1 MTEKY
6 KIAIIGA
13 ASLRGKELNEVLT
26 ESAFSTAEF
35 VLIDD
40 ESQVGQLEAAGDEPT
55 FIRRI
60 ERDSLDQA
68 DFVFF
73 AGTPEVTQEH
83 WKTALSAGASIVD
96 LSYALEGEPGVLVRA
111 PWLLDQTTAAYS
123 EDLNLSTP
131 ALIPAHPVAVGLR
144 LLLVRLQELGE
155 VRCASA
161 TVLEPASEY
170 GRAAMDELHQQTVGL
185 LSFQSLPKEIYDTQ
199 VAFNVVPSL
208 GDSAKVNLGESEAR
222 IRRHY
227 ALLSGG
233 EPFEVGIQL
242 LHAPVFHGQG
252 ISLAV
257 ELDQPH
263 LLEHVEAALGGEHI
277 DVVLGDVDPPNN
289 LSSAGQSD
297 LLVRVRTQSG
307 VEDATNRF
315 WIWASLDNLKVA
327 SLNALACAME
337 LQRLRPK
344 GKVQ

>member
-6 KIAIIGA
+6 RIAIAGA
-13 ASLRGKELNEVLT
+13 ASLRGKELNEVLA
-26 ESAFSTAEF
+26 ESVFSTAEF

-40 ESQVGQLEAAGDEPT
+40 ESQVGQLEAAGDEAT
-55 FIRRI
+55 FIQRM
-60 ERDSLDQA
+60 ERDSFDRT

-73 AGTPEVTQEH
+73 AGTPAETQKY
-83 WKTALSAGASIVD
+83 WKTALAAGASIVD
-96 LSYALEGEPGVLVRA
+96 LSYALEGQPGVLVRA
-111 PWLLDQTTAAYS
+111 PWLGEQTTDAP

-131 ALIPAHPVAVGLR
+131 ALIPAHPVAVSLA
-144 LLLVRLQELGE
+144 LLLHHLQELGE
-155 VRCASA
+155 VRSASA

-199 VAFNVVPSL
+199 VAFNAVPSL
-208 GDSAKVNLGESEAR
+208 GESAKVNLGESEAR

-227 ALLSGG
+227 DLLSGG
-233 EPFEVGIQL
+233 LLPEVGIQL

-257 ELDQPH
+257 ELNQPH

-297 LLVRVRTQSG
+297 VLVRVRTQDG
-307 VEDATNRF
+307 GKEATTRF
-315 WIWASLDNLKVA
+315 WIWASLDNLKIA
-327 SLNALACAME
+327 SLNALACALE
-337 LQRLRPK
+337 LRRLRPQ
-344 GKVQ
+344 GKIQ

>member
-13 ASLRGKELNEVLT
+13 ASLRGKDLNEVLA
-26 ESAFSTAEF
+26 ESVFSTAEF

-60 ERDSLDQA
+60 ERDSLEQV

-73 AGTPEVTQEH
+73 AGAPEVTQEH
-83 WKTALSAGASIVD
+83 WKAALSAGASIVD
-96 LSYALEGEPGVLVRA
+96 LSYALEGEAGVLVRA
-111 PWLLDQTTAAYS
+111 PWLLDQSTAGHR
-123 EDLNLSTP
+123 EELNLSTP
-131 ALIPAHPVAVGLR
+131 ALIPAHPVAVALG
-144 LLLVRLQELGE
+144 LLLGRLRELGE
-155 VRCASA
+155 VRYASA

-199 VAFNVVPSL
+199 VALNVVPSF
-208 GDSAKVNLGESEAR
+208 GESAKANLGESEAR

-227 ALLSGG
+227 AVLSGG
-233 EPFEVGIQL
+233 QLPEAGIQL

-257 ELDQPH
+257 ELDQPR
-263 LLEHVEAALGGEHI
+263 LLEQVEAALGGEHI
-277 DVVLGDVDPPNN
+277 DVLLGAVDPPNN
-289 LSSAGQSD
+289 LSSAGQND
-297 LLVRVRTQSG
+297 VLVRVRTQSG
-307 VEDATNRF
+307 AEEATNRF
-315 WIWASLDNLKVA
+315 WIWASLDNLKIA

-337 LQRLRPK
+337 LRRLRPQ

>member
-1 MTEKY
+1 MTEKC
-6 KIAIIGA
+6 KIVIIGA

-26 ESAFSTAEF
+26 ESALGAADF

-40 ESQVGQLEAAGDEPT
+40 EAQAGQLEAAGDEPT

-60 ERDSLDQA
+60 ERDSFDQA

-73 AGTPEVTQEH
+73 AGAPELTQKH
-83 WKTALSAGASIVD
+83 WRAAHSAGASIVD
-96 LSYALEGEPGVLVRA
+96 LSYALEGEVGVLVWA
-111 PWLLDQTTAAYS
+111 PWLLDQTTAAQG

-131 ALIPAHPVAVGLR
+131 ALVPAHPVALSLR
-144 LLLVRLQELGE
+144 LLLARLQELGE
-155 VRCASA
+155 VRFASA

-170 GRAAMDELHQQTVGL
+170 GRAALDELHQQTVGL

-199 VAFNVVPSL
+199 VAFNVVLSF
-208 GDSAKVNLGESEAR
+208 GESAKANLEESEAR

-227 ALLSGG
+227 ASLSRGQL
-233 EPFEVGIQL
+233 PEVDIQL

-252 ISLAV
+252 ISIAV
-257 ELDQPH
+257 ELDQPQ
-263 LLEHVEAALGGEHI
+263 LLEHVEAALSGEHI
-277 DVVLGDVDPPNN
+277 DVVVGAVDPPNN
-289 LSSAGQSD
+289 LSSAGQSEV
-297 LLVRVRTQSG
+297 LVRVRAHNG
-307 VEDATNRF
+307 VDEATNRF
-315 WIWASLDNLKVA
+315 WIWASLDNLKIA

>member
-6 KIAIIGA
+6 KIVIIGA

-26 ESAFSTAEF
+26 ESAFGAAEF

-60 ERDSLDQA
+60 EPDSLDQA

-73 AGTPEVTQEH
+73 AGAPEVTQKH

-96 LSYALEGEPGVLVRA
+96 LSYALEGEAGVLVRA
-111 PWLLDQTTAAYS
+111 PWLLDQATAAHD

-131 ALIPAHPVAVGLR
+131 ALVPAHSVALALR
-144 LLLVRLQELGE
+144 LLLVQLQELGE
-155 VRCASA
+155 VRYASA
-161 TVLEPASEY
+161 TVLEAASEY
-170 GRAAMDELHQQTVGL
+170 GRAAMDELHQQTIGL

-199 VAFNVVPSL
+199 VAFNVVPSF
-208 GDSAKVNLGESEAR
+208 GESAKANLGESEAR

-233 EPFEVGIQL
+233 QLPEVGIQL

-252 ISLAV
+252 ISLEV
-257 ELDQPH
+257 ELDQPQ

-277 DVVLGDVDPPNN
+277 DVLLGDVDPPNN

-297 LLVRVRTQSG
+297 VLVRVRTHAG
-307 VEDATNRF
+307 AEEATNRF
-315 WIWASLDNLKVA
+315 WIWASLDNLKAA

-337 LQRLRPK
+337 LRKLRPK